1 MVLKY
6 SFELFLLK
14 LYLWIHD
21 KYSSIRF
28 KQCEWQRK
36 ILQKEVAVVVT
47 WPSGQKPHFFHWR
60 QLGCRLKSRRGY
72 LHFVFFH
79 RFFYPLAFYC
89 LVSLLTLLA
98 SRDFCENV
106 FLVYVFWWGHGP
118 GPYKWSMDPVQNGG
132 SMDSCFLLCPHFLG
146 VKGFNLNS

>member
-1 MVLKY
+1 MVLNTRLSY
-6 SFELFLLK
+6 FSSNVSLN
-14 LYLWIHD
+14 IHD

-47 WPSGQKPHFFHWR
+47 WPSGQKPHFFRWR
-60 QLGCRLKSRRGY
+60 QLGCWFKSRRGY

-89 LVSLLTLLA
+89 LFSLLTLLA
-98 SRDFCENV
+98 SRDFSENI
-106 FLVYVFWWGHGP
+106 FLV
-118 GPYKWSMDPVQNGG
+118 
-132 SMDSCFLLCPHFLG
+132 
-146 VKGFNLNS
+146 